1 MNADQLRAIM
11 QYLRDR
17 VVLADGSVD
26 GEVAIEFRVPTVDD
40 MVGDGLDEDGSRSIL
55 DSSWWGEMVSDVV
68 ETPDMCEPNDPPA
81 RVLDYARDVISEY
94 IRKRAT
100 L

>member
-11 QYLRDR
+11 RYLRDR
-17 VVLADGSVD
+17 VVLADGAVD

-55 DSSWWGEMVSDVV
+55 DSPWWAEMVSDVV
-68 ETPDMCEPNDPPA
+68 ETPDMCEADDPPA
-81 RVLDYARDVISEY
+81 QVLNYARDVISEY